1 MGYFFWQKSRGDY
14 MAKENTDNVREIVIP
29 VVESADAFLVDLVIR
44 GERNSKIIDV
54 FIDTEQGITVD
65 RLGEISKDIQKRLDE
80 HSIISG
86 TYRLNVSSPGLDRP
100 LKLTRQY
107 KKNIGRELEVQVREE
122 GLPKKIN
129 GTLKDVNEDGI
140 ILSMK
145 DDGTLE
151 LKFKEIEKAFIKLPW

>member
-1 MGYFFWQKSRGDY
+1 MT
-14 MAKENTDNVREIVIP
+14 KENADYVREIVLP
-29 VVESADAFLVDLVIR
+29 VVESADAFLVDLIIR

-65 RLGEISKDIQKRLDE
+65 RLGEISKEIQKRIDE
-80 HSIISG
+80 HGIISG

-107 KKNIGRELEVQVREE
+107 RKNIGRELDIQFREK
-122 GLPKKIN
+122 GLSKKIG
-129 GTLKDVNEDGI
+129 GTLKDVKEDGI

-145 DDGTLE
+145 NDSTRE
-151 LKFKEIEKAFIKLPW
+151 LKFDEIEKAFIKLPW